1 MQRFAIALTLW
12 IAAWTVAV
20 AQSNT
25 RWTDPG
31 GHFSLD
37 YAPLG
42 WTPLTPPPD
51 AAPDLLEIEHHQFQQ
66 GGLMRTC
73 IVTQRSSA
81 VPPQVDQRALNA
93 YAASR
98 TPQDLA
104 QRGVVPSEV
113 DHVSVDGI
121 VVIDATFDQ
130 PMHEHMRVFYLR
142 TDSAMLQFVINCGA
156 TNPVSSDVTSNIDA
170 VLQTLH
176 INH

>member
-1 MQRFAIALTLW
+1 MQRLAIALALW
-12 IAAWTVAV
+12 VAAWTGAA

-31 GHFSLD
+31 GHLSLD

-51 AAPDLLEIEHHQFQQ
+51 ATPDLLEIEHHQFQQ

-81 VPPQVDQRALNA
+81 VPAQVDQRALNA

-104 QRGVVPSEV
+104 QRGVAPSHV
-113 DHVSVDGI
+113 DHVEVDG
-121 VVIDATFDQ
+121 V
-130 PMHEHMRVFYLR
+130 
-142 TDSAMLQFVINCGA
+142 
-156 TNPVSSDVTSNIDA
+156 
-170 VLQTLH
+170 
-176 INH
+176 